1 MCTILTT
8 WALNLFHTSY
18 DPDSLYPACPR
29 RPTHSKMSHAHNHH
43 HQDSLVFIHNPYLC
57 DLIET
62 SSSHLSGRR
71 LTVRAL
77 AYAIW
82 SDCVDAMDI
91 SLDDIVGEIIEHEQ
105 GTDFT
110 DYYDC
115 YSSDNGDDEE
125 EELAYEGDDEYD
137 SDDEGSLWLDF
148 YREEGL
154 SVGGEY
160 HAFLCE
166 VEDGSDDNNDVE
178 YYPGA
183 YPSHVHQYDGDE
195 DDSASIL
202 FCHESDEDDRSSVW
216 SNGSTE
222 FGMAVN
228 YYLGR

>member
-1 MCTILTT
+1 
-8 WALNLFHTSY
+8 
-18 DPDSLYPACPR
+18 
-29 RPTHSKMSHAHNHH
+29 MSHNTHNHFHH
-43 HQDSLVFIHNPYLC
+43 HQDPLVFLHNPYLC

-62 SSSHLSGRR
+62 SSSYLSGRR

-82 SDCVDAMDI
+82 ADCSADDNADMDI

-115 YSSDNGDDEE
+115 SSSDNDAE

-137 SDDEGSLWLDF
+137 PDDDDDEGSLWLDL
-148 YREEGL
+148 YGSEQGSSVAAPLGL
-154 SVGGEY
+154 GEY
-160 HAFLCE
+160 RHAFLYE
-166 VEDGSDDNNDVE
+166 VEEDSVDGNHGIVE
-178 YYPGA
+178 YSSSRASYLN
-183 YPSHVHQYDGDE
+183 HVHRYNGDE

-202 FCHESDEDDRSSVW
+202 FCHESEDDR
-216 SNGSTE
+216 GLLTE
-222 FGMAVN
+222 FGTAVN